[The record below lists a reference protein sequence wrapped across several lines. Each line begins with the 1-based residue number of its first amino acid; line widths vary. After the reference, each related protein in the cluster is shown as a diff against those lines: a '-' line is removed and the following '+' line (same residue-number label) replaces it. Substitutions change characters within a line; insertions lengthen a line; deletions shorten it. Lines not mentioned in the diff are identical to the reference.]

1 MGGVPA
7 ACSIMHQ
14 YHNQVLAVLRAQP
27 VAGYETVFGPAC
39 LNTKKSQFAVSKRP
53 SLISVNKKITII
65 DKMQP
70 SISRNKIK

>member
-39 LNTKKSQFAVSKRP
+39 LNIKQITVCGQQETITDICKQE
-53 SLISVNKKITII
+53 NYTII

-70 SISRNKIK
+70 SVSRKK